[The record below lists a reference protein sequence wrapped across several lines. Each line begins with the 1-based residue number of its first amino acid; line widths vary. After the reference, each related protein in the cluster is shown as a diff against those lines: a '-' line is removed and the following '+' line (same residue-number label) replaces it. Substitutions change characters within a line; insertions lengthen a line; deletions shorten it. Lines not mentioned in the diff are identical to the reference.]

1 MKKLL
6 SYIKNSAFL
15 PICAGIAA
23 IQPQLSAQIQELYFN
38 DVTDNDSTYI
48 NNPVNWYTDAAKT
61 TPYEGALDGNQNG
74 NIIGTGV
81 FTTKAAAKSNPIF
94 NNLTYDISGISTSNS
109 DFLVVGDNNVV
120 NTKNDLNTIFSFLND
135 ASYSSQLT
143 YSIKLWRN
151 AEIKIDGDWIIDFK
165 RNDSLNYLELSI
177 DDADATWGS
186 ENIHVGGNL
195 ISAGD
200 VFILSTNNQVFTVDG
215 VVDLG
220 GSQWN
225 LTRTHNAVSEVTR
238 TVGGFGGA
246 NGALGTGRLNITT
259 DSKEMTVNLVL
270 KNKTTCD
277 FSTSFAKNAT
287 SLSHLNIVMMA
298 EDSANG
304 RQIMRIGSTT
314 SYWCN
319 NLEVTNADID
329 DVEVNSGRLDLGM
342 HYDMKGGNLQ
352 IYSHSGKT
360 SDAIFSAT
368 SLMSG
373 NEIGRAQF
381 DSMTFYNGTIVFD
394 LGEVEN
400 DFIQINGGVTRLAD
414 DAKLVFDITLSAED
428 LKVYLD
434 LLGEE
439 MMQWDIMS
447 FKTDDSN
454 IVADDII
461 LKTQSGVEGTLDF
474 IADASSGMTTV
485 KLELA
490 MVPEPAAF
498 AGLLGAAALL
508 LAIRRR
514 RK

>member
-1 MKKLL
+1 M
-6 SYIKNSAFL
+6 
-15 PICAGIAA
+15 P
-23 IQPQLSAQIQELYFN
+23 
-38 DVTDNDSTYI
+38 
-48 NNPVNWYTDAAKT
+48 
-61 TPYEGALDGNQNG
+61 
-74 NIIGTGV
+74 
-81 FTTKAAAKSNPIF
+81 
-94 NNLTYDISGISTSNS
+94 
-109 DFLVVGDNNVV
+109 
-120 NTKNDLNTIFSFLND
+120 
-135 ASYSSQLT
+135 
-143 YSIKLWRN
+143 
-151 AEIKIDGDWIIDFK
+151 
-165 RNDSLNYLELSI
+165 
-177 DDADATWGS
+177 
-186 ENIHVGGNL
+186 
-195 ISAGD
+195 
-200 VFILSTNNQVFTVDG
+200 
-215 VVDLG
+215 
-220 GSQWN
+220 
-225 LTRTHNAVSEVTR
+225 
-238 TVGGFGGA
+238 
-246 NGALGTGRLNITT
+246 
-259 DSKEMTVNLVL
+259 VNLVL